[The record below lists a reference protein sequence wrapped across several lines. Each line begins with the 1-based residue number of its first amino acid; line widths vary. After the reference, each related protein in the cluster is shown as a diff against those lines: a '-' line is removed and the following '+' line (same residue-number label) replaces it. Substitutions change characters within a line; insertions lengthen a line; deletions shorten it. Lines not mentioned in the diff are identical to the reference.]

1 MCAVIP
7 VLCGGAK
14 APIQRPST
22 LAGNV
27 KSFHLTTLSRAR
39 RATLGRPA
47 GWRSP
52 DRLGRSTRLVCA
64 GR

>member
-7 VLCGGAK
+7 VLSGGAK

-22 LAGNV
+22 LTGNV

-39 RATLGRPA
+39 PATR
-47 GWRSP
+47 
-52 DRLGRSTRLVCA
+52 
-64 GR
+64 